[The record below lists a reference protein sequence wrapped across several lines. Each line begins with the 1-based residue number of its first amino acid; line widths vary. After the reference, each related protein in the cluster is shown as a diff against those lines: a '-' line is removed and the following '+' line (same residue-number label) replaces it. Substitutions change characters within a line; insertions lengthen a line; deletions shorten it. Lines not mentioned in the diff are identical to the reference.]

1 MAFKTFILDNIADR
15 SRRHEMINEKA
26 REYFGTPEAEVVYSS
41 KGKPS
46 VTGVTPEK
54 YVSVTTTGAVMVV
67 VFSDMPVGVDGEY
80 LGRFSP
86 GDHPEYTAI
95 AERFFSEEEAD
106 YVRDNDGDPTA
117 FARVWVRKEAY
128 VKYTGRGLSEFPSFS
143 VTDGERFFSKVNG
156 VPIKR
161 FAVNFPGS
169 SDYIFAIAG
178 NE

>member
-106 YVRDNDGDPTA
+106 YVRDNDGNPTA
-117 FARVWVRKEAY
+117 FARVWAISRRRQ
-128 VKYTGRGLSEFPSFS
+128 TFNSTSL
-143 VTDGERFFSKVNG
+143 
-156 VPIKR
+156 
-161 FAVNFPGS
+161 NFCFICQGS
-169 SDYIFAIAG
+169 SPMSSAVI
-178 NE
+178 